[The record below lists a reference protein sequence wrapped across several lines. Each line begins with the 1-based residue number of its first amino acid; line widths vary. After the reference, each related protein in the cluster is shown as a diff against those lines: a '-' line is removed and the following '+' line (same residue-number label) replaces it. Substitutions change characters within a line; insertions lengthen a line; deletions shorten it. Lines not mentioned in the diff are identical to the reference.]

1 MRTIIRFAAPVVA
14 AVTLGAALAAPAPA
28 AARPTRYVAITFD
41 DGPVARTNQALDVL
55 AARGVRATFF
65 IKADEIAG
73 HRRAFARLLAQGHAV
88 GNHTYSHPNLVD
100 VLATGG
106 VAAVRAEIAGAQSAI
121 TDAGAPTPVLF
132 RPPFGATNPTINAVV
147 EEFGMRVVI
156 WNATVEQDYTAPVP
170 GAAATICTG
179 ILSQATAGGVILLHD
194 WNINTI
200 NALPCII
207 DGLRAKGLEPGR
219 IVPANRILPG
229 VGAVRVVPWT

>member
-1 MRTIIRFAAPVVA
+1 MRRINRCAAPVVA
-14 AVTLGAALAAPAPA
+14 AVTLGVTLAVPAPA
-28 AARPTRYVAITFD
+28 TAQRTRYVAITFD
-41 DGPVARTNQALDVL
+41 DGPVARTNQVLDVL
-55 AARGVRATFF
+55 AGRNARATFF
-65 IKADEIAG
+65 IKGDEIAG
-73 HRRAFARLLAQGHAV
+73 HPRAFARILAEGHAV

-106 VAAVRAEIAGAQSAI
+106 EAAVRAEIAGAQTAI
-121 TDAGAPTPVLF
+121 TNAGAPTPVLF

-194 WNINTI
+194 WNVNTV

-219 IVPANRILPG
+219 IVRANRLLPD